1 MYQEVLRE
9 TGNLILNQISFTY
22 AQNFILERFEEN
34 TTKHGKST
42 QYLPRLMNN
51 MKF

>member
-22 AQNFILERFEEN
+22 AQNFISERFEEN
-34 TTKHGKST
+34 ATRV
-42 QYLPRLMNN
+42 PNIEN
-51 MKF
+51 